1 MGGNPASTLNPSDGY
16 WGIGLGHL
24 YKIQDTW
31 DIATGLYY
39 LKFQKPE
46 VATSDSLTP
55 QIAGLSAVSD
65 NSAWIAGLKLGYHF
79 KLLIIKHKK
88 TSRSSF
94 FYIVR
99 I

>member
-1 MGGNPASTLNPSDGY
+1 LNPSDGY

-24 YKIQDTW
+24 YKIQETW

-46 VATSDSLTP
+46 ISSSEPITP

-65 NSAWIAGLKLGYHF
+65 NSALILGLKLGYHF
-79 KLLIIKHKK
+79 
-88 TSRSSF
+88 
-94 FYIVR
+94 
-99 I
+99 